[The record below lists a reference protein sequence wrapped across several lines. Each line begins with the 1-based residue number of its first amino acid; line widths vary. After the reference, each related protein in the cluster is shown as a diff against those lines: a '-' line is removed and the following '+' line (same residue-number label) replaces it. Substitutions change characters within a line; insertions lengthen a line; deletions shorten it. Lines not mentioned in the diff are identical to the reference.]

1 MKNKNSIIVFVFLL
15 VIFTFSRN
23 IVANESNEEKKLTP
37 LQIDANSI
45 KHDDINL
52 ITTFE
57 GNVVLV
63 RGDLTIKGNL
73 LVLEQTEEGL
83 SFGYILGMPAL
94 FKSKRRV
101 EGEWVVGEAKRLDYD
116 ERNSTFLLKG
126 NAKLKRLKNGNIK
139 DRVSGDELSYN
150 SISEIYSARNVPG
163 ETRTRMTLMPIPS
176 ESN

>member
-1 MKNKNSIIVFVFLL
+1 MINKYSTTILFFLL
-15 VIFTFSRN
+15 ILSTFIN
-23 IVANESNEEKKLTP
+23 NVFANNLNQEKKLTP

-63 RGDLTIKGNL
+63 RGDLTIRGNML
-73 LVLEQTEEGL
+73 ILEQTEEGL
-83 SFGYILGMPAL
+83 SFGYILGKPAF

-101 EGEWVVGEAKRLDYD
+101 EGEWVEGEAKRLDYD

-176 ESN
+176 EPN

>member
-1 MKNKNSIIVFVFLL
+1 MSDFLL
-15 VIFTFSRN
+15 EI
-23 IVANESNEEKKLTP
+23 
-37 LQIDANSI
+37 
-45 KHDDINL
+45 
-52 ITTFE
+52 
-57 GNVVLV
+57 
-63 RGDLTIKGNL
+63 
-73 LVLEQTEEGL
+73 
-83 SFGYILGMPAL
+83 
-94 FKSKRRV
+94 
-101 EGEWVVGEAKRLDYD
+101 YD